1 MSAINTF
8 LFLLRAFLL
17 FSVREADGKNNVIT
31 PEITITILTMIEIY
45 DYYYLFFPAGNYMFK
60 VKIRNISKR

>member
-8 LFLLRAFLL
+8 LFFLRAFLL
-17 FSVREADGKNNVIT
+17 FSVREADGKNNVIN

-45 DYYYLFFPAGNYMFK
+45 DYYLFFPAGNYMFK